1 MHRAIPKTRPT
12 SRATLKII
20 STLLI
25 VVVMTTGCADMQG
38 WLTGKRTATANESV
52 ILGAPEADIYIQE
65 MYKLTSGDPAT
76 QAEIYADAESA
87 ATLTPGPSTKL
98 RYALVL
104 ATPGHSGNDPQQA
117 QSMFRELLAQTELM
131 TPSEIAL
138 ATINLESVEKQIVL
152 GAETKRLRSEN
163 TRAATSEQ
171 QAIAQRIATVESENR
186 QLRRSLEE
194 AEQKLQAISSI
205 ERSIR
210 EQTDNGELQN

>member
-1 MHRAIPKTRPT
+1 MHRALPTTRPT

-25 VVVMTTGCADMQG
+25 VVVMTSGCADMKG
-38 WLTGKRTATANESV
+38 WLTGKRTAKANESV
-52 ILGAPEADIYIQE
+52 ILGAPEAGIYIQE
-65 MYKLTSGDPAT
+65 MYKLASGDPAT

-87 ATLTPGPSTKL
+87 ATLTPGPSTRL

-104 ATPGHSGNDPQQA
+104 ATPGHSGNNPQQA

-131 TPSEIAL
+131 TPSETAL
-138 ATINLESVEKQIVL
+138 ATIHLKSVEKQIVL

-163 TRAATSEQ
+163 TRAASTEE
-171 QAIAQRIATVESENR
+171 QAISQHIAMMESENR

-194 AEQKLQAISSI
+194 AEQKLEAITSI

-210 EQTDNGELQN
+210 EQADNAGLQN